1 METHFPLIP
10 GWDVSGVVERV
21 GPDVAEFAPGD
32 KVYGYVRKDSVQLG
46 AYAELVSA
54 HVRMLA
60 RKPAPLTWEHAA
72 GVPLAGLTAYQ
83 SIKRE
88 GETVLVHAAASGVG
102 MFGAQIAAA
111 LGARV
116 IGTASE
122 RNHDFVR
129 QLGAEPV
136 SYREGLADRIRE
148 LAPDGVDA
156 ALDFVGGDAVDVSQ
170 EVLEQRDRVVSIAD
184 QDALA
189 KDAHLLWVR
198 PDPAVLTA
206 LAELADAGRLAV
218 HVERVLPL
226 AEAAEAWRISREG
239 RVRGKLA
246 LWSGDRGGGGR
257 GAASDRHAKRLDGP
271 DERRQFGILRCGVQ
285 SLAQGRLVRRTGLSQ
300 QLEAC
305 FGDVG
310 VDAAAVGGAEVAREQ
325 SAVFEAGDEAGGGA
339 LAEDD
344 GVGDLF
350 HLEVAAFAVVLAA
363 EDVEQ
368 GVLAHAEVVAGL
380 QGALDVRLDPAVQ
393 QGERAPALG
402 ERGQRGIRRG
412 HGAGVL
418 RPM

>member
-1 METHFPLIP
+1 MKAITLQHYGQPEDLKLVEHPDPKVAPGEVLIRVQAAGVNPVDWKLGAGYLDPLMETHFPLIP

-21 GPDVAEFAPGD
+21 GPDVAEFVPGD
-32 KVYGYVRKDSVQLG
+32 EVYGYVRKDSVQLG

-60 RKPAPLTWEHAA
+60 RKPASLTWEQAA
-72 GVPLAGLTAYQ
+72 GLPLAGLTAYQ
-83 SIKRE
+83 SIKRVGVRE
-88 GETVLVHAAASGVG
+88 GETVLVHAAAGGVG

-136 SYREGLADRIRE
+136 SYGEGLADRIRE

-170 EVLEQRDRVVSIAD
+170 EVLKQRDRVVSIAD

-189 KDAHLLWVR
+189 KGAHLLWVR
-198 PDPAVLTA
+198 PDPADLTA

-239 RVRGKLA
+239 RVRGKL
-246 LWSGDRGGGGR
+246 
-257 GAASDRHAKRLDGP
+257 
-271 DERRQFGILRCGVQ
+271 V
-285 SLAQGRLVRRTGLSQ
+285 LS
-300 QLEAC
+300 
-305 FGDVG
+305 VG
-310 VDAAAVGGAEVAREQ
+310 
-325 SAVFEAGDEAGGGA
+325 
-339 LAEDD
+339 
-344 GVGDLF
+344 
-350 HLEVAAFAVVLAA
+350 
-363 EDVEQ
+363 
-368 GVLAHAEVVAGL
+368 
-380 QGALDVRLDPAVQ
+380 
-393 QGERAPALG
+393 
-402 ERGQRGIRRG
+402 
-412 HGAGVL
+412 
-418 RPM
+418 